1 MTSDDPIDAP
11 MPRGD
16 TSAGDFDPPG
26 VSVDSPG
33 RRPRPGTGTSGKV
46 VVVTGLSGA
55 GKSLALKSLE
65 DLGYEAVDNLP
76 LSLLAGLIRPGA
88 SARPLA
94 IGIDIR
100 TRDFA
105 VAAVLTEMDR
115 LVQENGID
123 LTLLFVIADDDV
135 LCRRFTET
143 RRRHP
148 LAPDRPLIDGIRHER
163 ELVLPLEGR
172 ADLVIDT
179 SALPPAELKRLL
191 AGHFE
196 LNHRPSLTVFVMSF
210 SYRQGL
216 PREAD
221 LVFDSRFL
229 DNPHYVPTLRPLTG
243 RDAPVVRHV
252 EADPGF
258 AQFFTALT
266 ALLEPLLP
274 RFAAEGKS
282 YLTIAVGCTGGR
294 HRSVVIAEK
303 LASWLRERDQQVAL
317 RHRELEEGKAK

>member
-1 MTSDDPIDAP
+1 MIIDDSNDAP
-11 MPRGD
+11 ISRGSTD
-16 TSAGDFDPPG
+16 AGKPDLPSKEVYLPD
-26 VSVDSPG
+26 
-33 RRPRPGTGTSGKV
+33 RRKRPAIGTAGKV

-76 LSLLAGLIRPGA
+76 LSLLAGLIRTGG

-105 VAAVLTEMDR
+105 VAAILTEMDR
-115 LVQENGID
+115 LVHENGIE
-123 LTLLFVIADDDV
+123 LSLLFVVADDDV

-163 ELVLPLEGR
+163 ELVLPLEER

-191 AGHFE
+191 TGHFE
-196 LNHRPSLTVFVMSF
+196 LSKRPSLTVFVTSF

-221 LVFDSRFL
+221 LVFDVRFL
-229 DNPHYVPTLRPLTG
+229 DNPHYDPSLRPLTG
-243 RDAPVVRHV
+243 RDAPVVQYV
-252 EADPGF
+252 ERDPGF
-258 AQFFTALT
+258 AQFFAALT
-266 ALLEPLLP
+266 TLLEPLLP

-303 LASWLRERDQQVAL
+303 LASWLRERDQQVDL